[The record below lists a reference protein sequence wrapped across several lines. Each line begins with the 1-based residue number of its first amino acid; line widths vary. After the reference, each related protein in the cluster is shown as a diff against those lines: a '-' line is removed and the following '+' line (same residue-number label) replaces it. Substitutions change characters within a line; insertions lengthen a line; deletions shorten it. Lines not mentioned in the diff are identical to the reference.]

1 VHKVKDYTEKEQL
14 QEALLEL
21 KRSKEREAHL
31 YKENEAILSGLSA
44 ISDAQTKQDIFNE
57 LLDVVKKFVPF
68 DNAIVLSSSSEV
80 EQFTVLASTN
90 ERFNSLAWEYNDLFD
105 RACHNESI
113 VLFSPCDNPHF
124 SFIPK
129 HIQSDFESI
138 SLTGIKSHSGYA
150 IIMLMS
156 STFGMYSSSTKEK
169 MQRFIPLV
177 ERAIIDIDYK
187 DRLHSLVNIKTKEL
201 HLSNDRFKDFAES
214 AGDWF
219 WETDLGFNFTYI
231 SDSTIKTIVI
241 TDRNLLTLI
250 NDNPTTSQIL
260 SSKSMVKS
268 FDELEWWPSIFK
280 QQVCMS
286 ISGTPYFDD
295 AGQLIGY
302 RGTAKD
308 ISIRKKR
315 LQQIQK
321 AKQEAET
328 ANKAKSQF
336 LAMMSH
342 EIRTPLNAILGMVD
356 VFNESLLSKEQYE
369 WLDQM
374 EVSAQLLLAIIS
386 DVLDISRIEA
396 GTFVLDEQP
405 IDLLETII
413 NSTNYFKE
421 KSKDKGI
428 NLTVTV
434 SHSVPN
440 YVIADAAR
448 IMQIIFN
455 LVGNAVKFTKKGS
468 IWINIT
474 QTECNSTKIAITD
487 TGIGISKDVLNNLF
501 QPFVQADSSI
511 TRQFGGSGL
520 GLSIIKR
527 LTELMNGVISV
538 KSVINEGSTFTVTLP
553 FKETKECPKR
563 ITLNNNDVTDKS
575 TRTLNILIAEDSKA
589 NQAVIQ
595 LLLEGQGHQIT
606 LVDNGCM
613 AVEAIENK
621 NQNFDLILMDVSM
634 PIKDGISAT
643 KEIRAK
649 GYNLPIL
656 ALTAHAMNEEKKT
669 CIDAGMNDFIS
680 KPVRAQELKL
690 ILDSLKLG

>member
-1 VHKVKDYTEKEQL
+1 
-14 QEALLEL
+14 
-21 KRSKEREAHL
+21 
-31 YKENEAILSGLSA
+31 
-44 ISDAQTKQDIFNE
+44 
-57 LLDVVKKFVPF
+57 
-68 DNAIVLSSSSEV
+68 
-80 EQFTVLASTN
+80 
-90 ERFNSLAWEYNDLFD
+90 
-105 RACHNESI
+105 
-113 VLFSPCDNPHF
+113 
-124 SFIPK
+124 
-129 HIQSDFESI
+129 
-138 SLTGIKSHSGYA
+138 
-150 IIMLMS
+150 
-156 STFGMYSSSTKEK
+156 
-169 MQRFIPLV
+169 
-177 ERAIIDIDYK
+177 
-187 DRLHSLVNIKTKEL
+187 
-201 HLSNDRFKDFAES
+201 
-214 AGDWF
+214 
-219 WETDLGFNFTYI
+219 
-231 SDSTIKTIVI
+231 
-241 TDRNLLTLI
+241 
-250 NDNPTTSQIL
+250 
-260 SSKSMVKS
+260 
-268 FDELEWWPSIFK
+268 
-280 QQVCMS
+280 
-286 ISGTPYFDD
+286 
-295 AGQLIGY
+295 
-302 RGTAKD
+302 
-308 ISIRKKR
+308 
-315 LQQIQK
+315 
-321 AKQEAET
+321 
-328 ANKAKSQF
+328 
-336 LAMMSH
+336 MMSH

-621 NQNFDLILMDVSM
+621 HQNFDLILMDVSM

>member
-1 VHKVKDYTEKEQL
+1 MKDYTEKEQL

-68 DNAIVLSSSSEV
+68 DNAIVLSSSSEI

-90 ERFNSLAWEYNDLFD
+90 ERFNLLAWAYNDLFY

-219 WETDLGFNFTYI
+219 WETDLDFNFTYI

-260 SSKSMVKS
+260 SSKSMIKS

-295 AGQLIGY
+295 VGQPIGY

-474 QTECNSTKIAITD
+474 QTEYNSTKIAITD

-613 AVEAIENK
+613 VVEAIENK
-621 NQNFDLILMDVSM
+621 HQNFDLILMDVSM

>member
-1 VHKVKDYTEKEQL
+1 MKDYTEKEQL

-68 DNAIVLSSSSEV
+68 DNAIVLSSSSEI

>member
-1 VHKVKDYTEKEQL
+1 MKDYTEKEQL

-575 TRTLNILIAEDSKA
+575 TRALNILIAEDSKA

>member
-1 VHKVKDYTEKEQL
+1 MHKVKDYTEKEQL

>member
-1 VHKVKDYTEKEQL
+1 MKDYTEKEQL